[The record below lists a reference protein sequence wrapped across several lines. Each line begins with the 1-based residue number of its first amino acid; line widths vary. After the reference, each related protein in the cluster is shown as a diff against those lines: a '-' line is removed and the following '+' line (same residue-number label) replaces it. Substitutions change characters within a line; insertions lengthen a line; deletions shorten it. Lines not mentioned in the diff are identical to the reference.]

1 VSSEPY
7 TPAGHPALPAARAPG
22 RRWSKPPAPRSRP
35 ALPYAGPVT
44 DLRDAARTAVPHG
57 PDLPA
62 GRLVMVDIP
71 GPTLD
76 GDTAAHLRRHGI
88 RSVCLFG
95 KNVQSEGQ
103 LRALCADLRAV
114 MGEHALIA
122 LDHEGGAILRPDFW
136 PFAPSAMALGA
147 ADDPDLTRRSSEAL
161 ARQLRAVGI
170 NWNFAPVLDVNVNP
184 ANPVIADRAFGG
196 QVPLVTRHGRAALA
210 GHDAA
215 GVAAC
220 VKHFPGHG
228 DTSLDSHLTLPSVT
242 RSRAELDRTEFAPFR
257 ELLPVTPAVMTA
269 HVVYPALDPH
279 APATLSRTV
288 LTDVLR
294 GEWGFGGVIV
304 TDSMGMKAIDDHYG
318 RGEAGVLAVQA
329 GADLV
334 MALGRREAQEQTLD
348 ALASALADG
357 RLDAAQVQAS
367 AARLSALARR
377 YPAQADT
384 ALDLRADAPLF
395 AQAWAQALTAYRTP
409 VAPAPG
415 SRVRLVAPRRVTRE
429 NVSEASVDAAT
440 LASEL
445 AGVYRVDLTA
455 FADPAQ
461 LDWHALRA
469 GGVPVVLATTG
480 RHRHPALRGAQPD
493 LHLAL
498 YNPYAAL
505 DVDAPAVLTFGFRP
519 EARAALLAW
528 LRGEADAPGRLPFG
542 T

>member
-1 VSSEPY
+1 MTFEADEPH
-7 TPAGHPALPAARAPG
+7 AAALSPDALNAAALSPDALRAD
-22 RRWSKPPAPRSRP
+22 
-35 ALPYAGPVT
+35 AL
-44 DLRDAARTAVPHG
+44 R
-57 PDLPA
+57 A

-76 GDTAAHLRRHGI
+76 GDTAASLRRHGI

-95 KNVQSEGQ
+95 KNVVDADQ

-114 MGEHALIA
+114 MGEDALIA
-122 LDHEGGAILRPDFW
+122 LDHEGGAILRPTFW

-147 ADDPDLTRRSSEAL
+147 ADDPDLTRRVNEAL

-184 ANPVIADRAFGG
+184 ANPVIGERAFGS
-196 QVPLVTRHGRAALA
+196 QVALVTRHGGAALA

-228 DTSLDSHLTLPSVT
+228 DTSLDSHHALPSVT
-242 RSRAELDRTEFAPFR
+242 RSREELDRTEFAPFR
-257 ELLPVTPAVMTA
+257 ALLPGTPAVMTA
-269 HVVYPALDPH
+269 HIVYPALDPH
-279 APATLSRTV
+279 APATLSRPV
-288 LTDVLR
+288 LTGLLR
-294 GEWGFGGVIV
+294 GEWGFEGVIV

-318 RGEAGVLAVQA
+318 RGEAGVLALQA

-334 MALGRREAQEQTLD
+334 MALGRREAQEATLD
-348 ALASALADG
+348 AIARALADG
-357 RLDAAQVQAS
+357 RLDPAQGQAS

-384 ALDLRADAPLF
+384 TLDPGADAPLF
-395 AQAWAQALTAYRTP
+395 ARAWAQGLTAYRDP
-409 VAPAPG
+409 VAPTPG
-415 SRVRLVAPRRVTRE
+415 SRIRLVAQRRVTRE

-440 LASEL
+440 LAAEL
-445 AGVYRVDLTA
+445 AGVYRVELTA
-455 FADPAQ
+455 FDDPAD
-461 LDWHALRA
+461 LDWAALQA
-469 GGVPVVLATTG
+469 EGVPVLLATTA
-480 RHRHPALRGAQPD
+480 RHRQPALRGVRPD

-528 LRGEADAPGRLPFG
+528 LRGEARAPGRLPFG
-542 T
+542 H